1 MKCSLLSLKSHW
13 SLSIS
18 PLSNKLRLHNTCVFS
33 LFQFMH
39 LNPSMEDEVPSWLQ
53 SLHVS
58 THFLTFFFF
67 VIFLC
72 LSYIIYFQS
81 LRLKLWCNCEICHSY
96 VTLSWSKQFHNLCD
110 WYTHLLRN
118 SPTQTIHVHVLGN
131 TITANQDNVEYML
144 KTRFENYPKG
154 KPFSAILGDFL
165 GRGIFNVDGE
175 LWRFQ
180 RKMAS
185 LELGRTSI
193 RSYAFE
199 IVNYEIERRLLPL
212 LWSVAGNEDGV
223 LDLQD
228 VFRRFSFDSIC
239 RFSFG
244 LDPGCLELCLP
255 ISEFADAFDLASKL
269 SAARAM
275 AASPLVWRIKRVLNL
290 GTEKKLRKAIKLIN
304 ILAQEVIKQKRKMG
318 FSAHKDLLSLF
329 MRNLNDD
336 TYLRDIVIS
345 FLLAGRDTVASAL
358 TSFFWLLSNHPK
370 VGAAI
375 RSEADKI
382 IGPDQEVTSFE
393 QMQELHYLQAA
404 VHESMRLYPPIQFDS
419 KFCQEDDVLPDG
431 TFVQR
436 GTRVTY
442 HPYAMGRI
450 EGIWGPDC
458 LEFKPERWLKD
469 GVFFPENPFKYP
481 VFQAGIRVCLGKE
494 MALMEFKSVALSL
507 VRRFHIELAT
517 PCPIPRFSPGLTA
530 TFGSGLP
537 VLVRGRTIT

>member
-1 MKCSLLSLKSHW
+1 
-13 SLSIS
+13 
-18 PLSNKLRLHNTCVFS
+18 
-33 LFQFMH
+33 
-39 LNPSMEDEVPSWLQ
+39 
-53 SLHVS
+53 
-58 THFLTFFFF
+58 
-67 VIFLC
+67 
-72 LSYIIYFQS
+72 
-81 LRLKLWCNCEICHSY
+81 
-96 VTLSWSKQFHNLCD
+96 
-110 WYTHLLRN
+110 
-118 SPTQTIHVHVLGN
+118 
-131 TITANQDNVEYML
+131 
-144 KTRFENYPKG
+144 
-154 KPFSAILGDFL
+154 
-165 GRGIFNVDGE
+165 
-175 LWRFQ
+175 
-180 RKMAS
+180 MAS

-244 LDPGCLELCLP
+244 LDPGCLELSLP

-304 ILAQEVIKQKRKMG
+304 ILAQERHRHKLPISWPRHSC
-318 FSAHKDLLSLF
+318 FSFNQL
-329 MRNLNDD
+329 
-336 TYLRDIVIS
+336 
-345 FLLAGRDTVASAL
+345 LLAVVQPPEG
-358 TSFFWLLSNHPK
+358 
-370 VGAAI
+370 GAAI